1 MINCFQTHN
10 VDITA
15 PIAAYCV
22 NVRNGTVWD
31 QGLVSEVITANR
43 DLRTAVE
50 VTDEATEKVEDLVA
64 AKEVTRTEG
73 KLIVSEEVAIGHVSW
88 KSSEY
93 FYFTASASHT
103 SCATVKPYFVALVGN
118 HTILLPI
125 MYACC
130 LFGAHIAS
138 VVQKYYLGV
147 KWSALYEDHDPSEV
161 SVS

>member
-1 MINCFQTHN
+1 

-15 PIAAYCV
+15 PIATYCV

-31 QGLVSEVITANR
+31 QGLVSDVMTANK
-43 DLRTAVE
+43 DLRAAA
-50 VTDEATEKVEDLVA
+50 EATEETIEKVEELAA
-64 AKEVTRTEG
+64 AKELAKTEGG

-88 KSSEY
+88 NSSECFF
-93 FYFTASASHT
+93 FYSTPSAPHT
-103 SCATVKPYFVALVGN
+103 YCPTVKPYFVALIGN

-161 SVS
+161 FVS